1 MATLALGFF
10 KDLTPAA
17 FALPLLG
24 TVKAQFGNVSVQ
36 MDASE
41 AEQLAQQL
49 LQSAQALRA
58 AKQGADA

>member
-1 MATLALGFF
+1 MATLALGVF

-17 FALPLLG
+17 FALLPLG
-24 TVKAQFGNVSVQ
+24 RVKAQFGNVSVQ

-49 LQSAQALRA
+49 QTAANQLRA
-58 AKQGADA
+58 AQQGAAA